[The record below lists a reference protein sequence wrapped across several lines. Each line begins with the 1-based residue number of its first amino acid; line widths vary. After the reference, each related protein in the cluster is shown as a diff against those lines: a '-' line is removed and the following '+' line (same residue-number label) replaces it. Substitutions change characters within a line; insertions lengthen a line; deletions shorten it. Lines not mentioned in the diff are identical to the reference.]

1 MTLSAADAGCSP
13 AQGQSPRLL
22 GVFKRWRLLAYGYT
36 FPVFYAAFFLYLLT
50 HGLWLLKGEGSPV
63 YHDFNRFW
71 VAGLHALHGENASLY
86 APEVVAEVEKYSGP
100 YAIISYPPIF
110 SLILAP
116 LAMLPFVPAF
126 LIWESATLIGCIA
139 VVYRI
144 VMRQPAIA
152 MTLASPFTFCNFLS
166 GQDGFLTGSLIGA
179 SLLFLERQPVLA
191 GVFIGCL
198 AYKPHFGIL
207 FPVALIAAKQWRAFA
222 SASATVVCL
231 VVASAVA
238 FGLDGWIKFPLV
250 LLWEGTETISAGA
263 DIRWGFLLQT
273 VYGLTRAL
281 HGNAPLAWLLQG
293 ATTVAVALIVWM
305 IWRSSA
311 RYSLKAA
318 TLSAA
323 VLMASPYAFVYDM
336 AAIAIPIA
344 FLASDQIRNGL
355 LRGEQTT
362 LLAVFV
368 ISLAEIP
375 GAGRLPGGPVVLVA
389 LLCLILRRAL
399 RQSSE
404 AGDAPGSPAGFQRK
418 AAKI

>member
-1 MTLSAADAGCSP
+1 MP
-13 AQGQSPRLL
+13 AQGQNPALL

-50 HGLWLLKGEGSPV
+50 HGLWLLKSDGFPV

-71 VAGLHALHGENASLY
+71 VAGLHALHGENASSY
-86 APEVVAEVEKYSGP
+86 APEVVAEVERYSGP

-110 SLILAP
+110 SLILVP
-116 LAMLPFVPAF
+116 VAMLPFVPAF
-126 LIWESATLIGCIA
+126 LIWEAVTLIGCIA
-139 VVYRI
+139 VVYCI
-144 VMRQPAIA
+144 VRRQQAIA
-152 MTLASPFTFCNFLS
+152 LMLASPFTFCNFLS

-191 GVFIGCL
+191 GAFIGSL

-207 FPVALIAAKQWRAFA
+207 FPVALVAANRWRAFA
-222 SASATVVCL
+222 SATMTVVFL

-238 FGLDGWIKFPLV
+238 FGVDGWIKFPLV
-250 LLWEGTETISAGA
+250 LLSEGSETISADA
-263 DIRWGFLLQT
+263 DSRWGLLLQT
-273 VYGLTRAL
+273 VYGLTRIF
-281 HGNAPLAWLLQG
+281 HGGAQLAWLLQG
-293 ATTVAVALIVWM
+293 VTTLALGLLVWVV
-305 IWRSSA
+305 WRSSA

-323 VLMASPYAFVYDM
+323 ALMASPYAFVYDM
-336 AAIAIPIA
+336 AAIAIPLA
-344 FLASDQIRNGL
+344 FLASDQIRHGL

-375 GAGRLPGGPVVLVA
+375 GAGRLPGGAVILA
-389 LLCLILRRAL
+389 GLLCLILRRAL

-404 AGDAPGSPAGFQRK
+404 IADAPGFLAGYK
-418 AAKI
+418 EGLKNL

>member
-1 MTLSAADAGCSP
+1 VTFSTAEPRHFASH
-13 AQGQSPRLL
+13 GQSPRLL
-22 GVFKRWRLLAYGYT
+22 GVFERWRLLAYGYT
-36 FPVFYAAFFLYLLT
+36 LAAFYAVLLFYLFT
-50 HGLWLLKGEGSPV
+50 HGLWLLDSRGFPV

-71 VAGLHALHGENASLY
+71 VAGLHALHGESASSY
-86 APEVVAEVEKYSGP
+86 APAVVAEVEKYSGP

-110 SLILAP
+110 SMFLVP
-116 LAMLPFVPAF
+116 FAMLPFVPAF
-126 LIWESATLIGCIA
+126 LVWEAVTLFGYIA
-139 VVYRI
+139 VVYCI
-144 VMRQPAIA
+144 VKRQPAIA
-152 MTLASPFTFCNFLS
+152 LTLASPFTFCNVVS
-166 GQDGFLTGSLIGA
+166 GQDGFLTGFLIGA
-179 SLLFLERQPVLA
+179 SLLLLERQPVLA

-207 FPVALIAAKQWRAFA
+207 FPVALVAASRWRAFA
-222 SASATVVCL
+222 SAAATVVFL

-238 FGLDGWIKFPLV
+238 FGVDGWVKFPLV
-250 LLWEGTETISAGA
+250 LLSEGSETMSADA
-263 DIRWGFLLQT
+263 ASRWGFLLQT
-273 VYGLTRAL
+273 VYGLTRIL
-281 HGNAPLAWLLQG
+281 HAGAPLAWLLQG
-293 ATTVAVALIVWM
+293 ATTVAVGFVVWM
-305 IWRSSA
+305 IWRSSV

-336 AAIAIPIA
+336 AAIAIPVA
-344 FLASDQIRNGL
+344 FLASDQIRHGL

-399 RQSSE
+399 SQ
-404 AGDAPGSPAGFQRK
+404 APNSPTPKGFPSNSDE
-418 AAKI
+418 I

>member
-1 MTLSAADAGCSP
+1 MTVSAADARHMP
-13 AQGQSPRLL
+13 AHGQSPRLL

-50 HGLWLLKGEGSPV
+50 HGLWLLKSEGSPV

-71 VAGLHALHGENASLY
+71 VAGLHALHGENASSY

-110 SLILAP
+110 SLFLVP

-126 LIWESATLIGCIA
+126 LIWEFVTLIGCIA
-139 VVYRI
+139 VVYCI
-144 VMRQPAIA
+144 VRRQEAIA
-152 MTLASPFTFCNFLS
+152 LMLATPFTFCNFLI

-179 SLLFLERQPVLA
+179 SLLLLERQPVLA

-207 FPVALIAAKQWRAFA
+207 FPIALVAARQWRAFA
-222 SASATVVCL
+222 SAAATVAFL

-238 FGLDGWIKFPLV
+238 FGVDGWVKFPLV
-250 LLWEGTETISAGA
+250 LLSEGSETISADA
-263 DIRWGFLLQT
+263 DSRWGFLLQT
-273 VYGLTRAL
+273 VYGLARVL
-281 HGNAPLAWLLQG
+281 HAGVPLAWFLQG
-293 ATTVAVALIVWM
+293 ATTVAVGLIVWM
-305 IWRSSA
+305 MWRSPV

-323 VLMASPYAFVYDM
+323 ALMASPYAFVYDM

-344 FLASDQIRNGL
+344 FLGRDQIRHGL

-375 GAGRLPGGPVVLVA
+375 SAGRLHVGAVILVA

-399 RQSSE
+399 RQTSDLADA
-404 AGDAPGSPAGFQRK
+404 AGSLPGFQEK
-418 AAKI
+418 S